1 MTTADATFRTLGQEQ
16 EAAAYGEA
24 LRATREVESRVAL
37 KRLSN
42 EIRSCR
48 ALGCA
53 EAWKVTLDPLHPDH
67 RVLTLIIPTKAFAD
81 RLEETLHGA
90 D

>member
-1 MTTADATFRTLGQEQ
+1 M
-16 EAAAYGEA
+16 AAPSYQTQASAGYGDE
-24 LRATREVESRVAL
+24 LRASREAEGYVAL
-37 KRLSN
+37 KRLAN
-42 EIRSCR
+42 EVRSCR

-53 EAWKVTLDPLHPDH
+53 DGWKVALDPFHPDQ
-67 RVLTLIIPTKAFAD
+67 RILTLVIPSKAFAD

>member
-1 MTTADATFRTLGQEQ
+1 MAGPAFQTRAGLQEI
-16 EAAAYGEA
+16 AGYGDT
-24 LRATREVESRVAL
+24 LRASREAEGLVAL
-37 KRLSN
+37 KRLAN

-53 EAWKVTLDPLHPDH
+53 EAWKVTLDPFHPDH
-67 RVLTLIIPTKAFAD
+67 RVLTLIIPSKAFAD

>member
-1 MTTADATFRTLGQEQ
+1 MTVAAFQTLSDANYGAQLRESR
-16 EAAAYGEA
+16 EAEG
-24 LRATREVESRVAL
+24 RVAL
-37 KRLSN
+37 KRLAN

-53 EAWKVTLDPLHPDH
+53 EAWKVELDPFHPDQ
-67 RVLTLIIPTKAFAD
+67 RILTLVIPTKAFAD